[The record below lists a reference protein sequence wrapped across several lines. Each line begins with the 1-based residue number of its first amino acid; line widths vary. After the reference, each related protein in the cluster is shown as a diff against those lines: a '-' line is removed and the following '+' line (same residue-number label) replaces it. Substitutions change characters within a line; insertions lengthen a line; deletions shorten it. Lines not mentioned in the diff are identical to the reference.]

1 MGAEPGVCGGATAA
15 IPATPGAGAGAGT
28 VAEGAR
34 FAGSTGGG
42 GRAGGWGLA
51 GYKKK
56 SALTTQLFMF
66 LSNCY

>member
-1 MGAEPGVCGGATAA
+1 MVPVAT
-15 IPATPGAGAGAGT
+15 GAGA

-42 GRAGGWGLA
+42 GRAGGWGLV

-56 SALTTQLFMF
+56 SALTTKCFMF
-66 LSNCY
+66 LSNCYQLK